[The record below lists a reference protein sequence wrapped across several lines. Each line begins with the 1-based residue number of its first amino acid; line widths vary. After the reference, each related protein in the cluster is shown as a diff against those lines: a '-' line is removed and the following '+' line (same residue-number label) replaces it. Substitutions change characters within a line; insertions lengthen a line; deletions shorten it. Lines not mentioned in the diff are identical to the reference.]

1 MDFFFLPGCYA
12 QVGNNNPQ
20 TGPLQLVYGSWDRKR
35 PPCMVRFNQRLYV
48 VHLEAKVPYIYKN
61 NEFLQ
66 KTQAWYFQKTAVY
79 AFTSG
84 LGTFGVLVSPREC
97 SSSTLD
103 HFGILQFCMEVH
115 VLKFCKNCLKAHILY
130 LP

>member
-1 MDFFFLPGCYA
+1 MDFFFSRAVMLKLATITHKQALY
-12 QVGNNNPQ
+12 
-20 TGPLQLVYGSWDRKR
+20 SWSTAAGTVRG
-35 PPCMVRFNQRLYV
+35 PPCMVRFNQILYI
-48 VHLEAKVPYIYKN
+48 VHLEAKVPYVYKKK
-61 NEFLQ
+61 EFSQ
-66 KTQAWYFQKTAVY
+66 KAQTWYFQKTAGY

-103 HFGILQFCMEVH
+103 HFGILQFCMTVH
-115 VLKFCKNCLKAHILY
+115 VLKFCKNCLKVHILY